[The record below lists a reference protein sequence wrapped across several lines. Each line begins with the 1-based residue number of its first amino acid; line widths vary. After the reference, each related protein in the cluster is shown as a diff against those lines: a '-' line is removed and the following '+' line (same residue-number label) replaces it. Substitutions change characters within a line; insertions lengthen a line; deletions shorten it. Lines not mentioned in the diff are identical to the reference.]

1 MTAEILCV
9 GTELLIGDIV
19 NTNAAYISKVLSY
32 HGIDVLHHTV
42 CGDNAKRLEE
52 CFKTALERNDIVVTT
67 GGLGPTY
74 DDITKKVCAE
84 TLNLELVTDENI
96 VKALKD
102 YFERSGRVMTENN
115 LLQALVPEGA
125 KVFLNNHGTAPGLC
139 IEKNGKTVV
148 MMPGPPREMKPM
160 LDEQIMPYLSKYT
173 DHVLYS
179 SNINIF
185 GMGESSVDQKLHEMM
200 QSFTNPTVAPY
211 IDDGEVR
218 LRVTASAENPEMAHE
233 LVNDVVK
240 KISDTLGNCVY
251 GVDSGG
257 LQYTLVEKLREK
269 KLSAACAESCTGGLL
284 SSMITDVPGS
294 SEVFGY
300 GVCTYANEAKI
311 KLLGVKPETLEKYGA
326 VSEQTACEM
335 ADGVR
340 KLSGADIALS
350 LTGLAGPGG
359 AVPGKPVGLVWLG
372 VSTAKKTY
380 AKKLLLAQHNKP
392 DRAFIRKLAAKNA
405 LKTALDEASE
415 M

>member
-42 CGDNAKRLEE
+42 CGDNSKRLEQ

-74 DDITKKVCAE
+74 DDITKKVFAD
-84 TLNLELVTDENI
+84 TMILELVTDENI

-218 LRVTASAENPEMAHE
+218 LRVTASAENSEMAHE

-257 LQYTLVEKLREK
+257 LKYTLVDKLREK
-269 KLSAACAESCTGGLL
+269 NF
-284 SSMITDVPGS
+284 P
-294 SEVFGY
+294 
-300 GVCTYANEAKI
+300 
-311 KLLGVKPETLEKYGA
+311 
-326 VSEQTACEM
+326 Q
-335 ADGVR
+335 
-340 KLSGADIALS
+340 
-350 LTGLAGPGG
+350 
-359 AVPGKPVGLVWLG
+359 PVLNLVWEDFCR
-372 VSTAKKTY
+372 
-380 AKKLLLAQHNKP
+380 P
-392 DRAFIRKLAAKNA
+392 
-405 LKTALDEASE
+405 
-415 M
+415 